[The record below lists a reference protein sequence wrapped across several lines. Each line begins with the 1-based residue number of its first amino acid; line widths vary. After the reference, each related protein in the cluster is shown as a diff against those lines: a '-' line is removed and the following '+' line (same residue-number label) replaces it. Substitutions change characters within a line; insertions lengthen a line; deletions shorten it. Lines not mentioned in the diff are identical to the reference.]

1 MSILQLKQVNFSYAK
16 SPTAAV
22 RDLNFEI
29 NQGINVGVIG
39 ESGAGK
45 TTILSLLLG
54 LRTPTS
60 GEIRFHDHPLRLSDR
75 QQEIAFRTDVQAV
88 FQDPYSSLDPRRN
101 VGAIVLEPLR
111 SLNLLTTKADRYS
124 RVIESLE
131 SVDLDGDLISRFPHE
146 LSGGQRQ
153 RVAIARALA
162 THPSL
167 IVADEPTSAL
177 DVTTKNDVI
186 DLFKRLGANRNLTI
200 VMVSHDVSV
209 VAALCPQILVL
220 NRGKIVESGATATV
234 IAEPAY
240 PYTKELLRAVP
251 RLPQSRMENK

>member
-16 SPTAAV
+16 SATAAV
-22 RDLNFEI
+22 RDINFEI
-29 NQGINVGVIG
+29 NPGINVGVIG

-60 GEIRFHDHPLRLSDR
+60 GEIHFHDLPLRLSDR
-75 QQEIAFRTDVQAV
+75 RQEIAFRADVQAV

-101 VGAIVLEPLR
+101 VGAIVSEPLR
-111 SLNLLTTKADRYS
+111 SLNLLATKAERFA
-124 RVIESLE
+124 RVMESLE
-131 SVDLDGDLISRFPHE
+131 SVDLDSDLISRFPHE

-177 DVTTKNDVI
+177 DVATKNDVI
-186 DLFKRLGANRNLTI
+186 DLLKRLGANRNLTI

-220 NRGKIVESGATATV
+220 NRGEIVESGETATV
-234 IAEPAY
+234 IAAPTHH
-240 PYTKELLRAVP
+240 YTKELIRAVP
-251 RLPQSRMENK
+251 RLPQPRMENK